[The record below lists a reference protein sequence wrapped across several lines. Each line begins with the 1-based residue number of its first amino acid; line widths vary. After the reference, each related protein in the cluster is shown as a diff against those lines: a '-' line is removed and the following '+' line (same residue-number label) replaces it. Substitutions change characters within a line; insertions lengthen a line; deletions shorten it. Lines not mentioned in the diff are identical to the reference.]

1 MKRKKNKKEFLCLK
15 ERQGEVYSRA
25 QEKGGLTNEQIADLA
40 VDKIASISDEA
51 PPHIRQQAKQ
61 FKEHLKN
68 VLYHYLLLAR
78 KEERGSIIHVLR
90 SNGQKELAEYI
101 RRL

>member
-1 MKRKKNKKEFLCLK
+1 MFKLGVSQVGRVN
-15 ERQGEVYSRA
+15 VMTS
-25 QEKGGLTNEQIADLA
+25 EKGGLTNEQIADLA

-78 KEERGSIIHVLR
+78 KEERGTIIQALR
-90 SNGQKELAEYI
+90 SSGQKETAEYI

>member
-1 MKRKKNKKEFLCLK
+1 MFDLGSGTVGSVNVMTS
-15 ERQGEVYSRA
+15 Q
-25 QEKGGLTNEQIADLA
+25 QGGLTNEQIADLA
-40 VDKIASISDEA
+40 VDKIASISDQA
-51 PPHIRQQAKQ
+51 PPHVRQQAKI

-78 KEERGSIIHVLR
+78 KEERASIVHILR
-90 SNGQKELAEYI
+90 SNGQKEMAEYI